1 MALRF
6 QETCVGVEAVRSER
20 VWKETAFKEHN
31 KVHGQKLSKL
41 ICISS
46 VLIWLSCLPSS
57 VGVCV
62 AQSR

>member
-6 QETCVGVEAVRSER
+6 QETCVGVAAVGRET
-20 VWKETAFKEHN
+20 VWSETALKEHN

-46 VLIWLSCLPSS
+46 VLI
-57 VGVCV
+57 
-62 AQSR
+62 